1 MAEVGLKVAL
11 YQFYQSAFYLFGFMC
26 LPVRAK
32 TYSAVKKCLIDPD
45 SVFFCIFCRTYSALN
60 KF

>member
-26 LPVRAK
+26 LPEGYHFYLQILGESLNA
-32 TYSAVKKCLIDPD
+32 D
-45 SVFFCIFCRTYSALN
+45 SQG
-60 KF
+60 